1 MKIVKRVEVA
11 FEQARP
17 LLWLGILGLALAAL
31 CSVKALFEGLIIP
44 PEGDLTKAITFDG
57 AVGIYIL
64 TIGCLAQLAGFTPRG
79 RRRWIGWA
87 IGLTLYAYG
96 VETVQTLRGLDPRF
110 SHHFTPLDQVAGTVF
125 GVVAIGLIVHFSV
138 LALKLVS
145 RRIDERRGLVL
156 LAIRYACVSV
166 IIAFAAGVWMIVI
179 QGRRTGMA
187 GNILPLHAAGF
198 HGLQAIPIVGLLFAR
213 STLPDQF
220 VRGWTHTDGL
230 AWVAICVAIGW
241 QTIAGRPPLE
251 GSAAMIFAAIGAAI
265 WMVCALVAAYAWRS
279 RATPVPVGL
288 AEQM

>member
-1 MKIVKRVEVA
+1 VKWVDA
-11 FEQARP
+11 PFEQARP
-17 LLWLGILGLALAAL
+17 LLWLGMLGLTLAAL
-31 CSVKALFEGLIIP
+31 CSVKALFAGLIIR

-57 AVGIYIL
+57 AVGIYVL
-64 TIGCLAQLAGFTPRG
+64 TIGCLASLAGFTPRG

-110 SHHFTPLDQVAGTVF
+110 SHHFTALDQVAGTVF

-145 RRIDERRGLVL
+145 RPIDERRDLVL
-156 LAIRYACVSV
+156 LAIRYACLSV
-166 IIAFAAGVWMIVI
+166 MIAFAAGLWMIVI

-198 HGLQAIPIVGLLFAR
+198 HGLQAIPIVALLFAR

-220 VRGWTHTDGL
+220 VRRWTHAAGL
-230 AWVAICVAIGW
+230 AWVAMCVAIGW

-251 GSAAMIFAAIGAAI
+251 GSGAMVFAAVGAAI
-265 WMVCALVAAYAWRS
+265 WMVCALVAAYAWRHRVS
-279 RATPVPVGL
+279 PAPVRL